1 MVSENIR
8 QMDYKA
14 SIIKQKEILDMVL
27 KQGEQLEKE
36 TNGKSPN
43 WESVYN
49 HYIKNK

>member
-1 MVSENIR
+1 MVSENIK

-14 SIIKQKEILDMVL
+14 SIIKQKRILGMVL

-36 TNGKSPN
+36 GKSPN
-43 WESVYN
+43 WENIYN